1 MLDFRRGDFGWKNNT
16 GFLKEKRGS

>member
-1 MLDFRRGDFGWKNNT
+1 MLDFRRGDFGWKKNT